1 MEQKLPTIN
10 INKKFI
16 KLKLKNEIKENPK
29 KLDKI
34 MSIIAQKNRRKKLY
48 QNYDLTNSNQIFKYN
63 NLKGISLSRLIK
75 RQPKKLNDPAYK
87 TIDQKKLSE
96 MHHSRKLNQKM
107 LRNSSVQ
114 FFPTGSTLNRLLVE
128 NKDNET
134 EIKKFK
140 YYEKIEKSKS
150 YKEFLKKERDIIPKD
165 SVNNSFMEDSK
176 INQNNEYKKNFNLLK
191 QKPSI
196 YDLLYLFNPKNMFK
210 LKTHL
215 DNKEKFE
222 KFIIEKF
229 IRKRKKNLEMKDE
242 LDVNKR
248 YIYIILDGEYIL
260 NENYINGFFMEIPY
274 YYEINRLNEKQKKL
288 ILNNIL
294 KKSQKIFNTKNPLI
308 NIFSP
313 EKEYIDD
320 PCEIK
325 ESFEFLYVSMHTV
338 CYGASIIITP
348 SLLNTYDKKFRKDLN
363 KTFFETPSDSGY
375 MKYKKKFKRKI
386 KEINYGIK
394 LKYEKFKPHYSFAEG
409 EDDIENVDYIMYS
422 DNEERKQSI
431 EKNIVNN
438 CILKNDFFLL
448 SNEKEIKDK
457 TSILKQKFNFV
468 RAYNLREQYKKQDEN
483 LENLLCRYR
492 KEIYQQLKINPKIF
506 KVDPIDSKINSHNL
520 EFPNDKL
527 TKLYISR
534 KSTKKKEFEKFQKKY
549 LMKNNKYHFKNSPLS
564 YDPFYH
570 NLHRDV
576 TQFYNPLILSNIPNL
591 LAKFKNFSRQKIYE
605 LYAKYKDIITMSYSK
620 YKSKFILE
628 NGVDFETFWRCIDIF
643 SDVKKEFVYKIY
655 NQINQREV
663 CFLNK
668 EDFLSGMYYMQ
679 NSDLSKK
686 LDLFLKMLDKY
697 GKGEISFNE
706 AVSVCKESI
715 QRSFGEKINKGEND
729 EEALDQMSEFF
740 AGFVFKVLKIDKKS
754 NLKIDDLRKA
764 FISKENEIND
774 FEYLEMFCGVN
785 I

>member
-10 INKKFI
+10 INKKFV

-34 MSIIAQKNRRKKLY
+34 MSIIAQKNSRKKLY
-48 QNYDLTNSNQIFKYN
+48 QNYDLTNSNQMFKYN

-375 MKYKKKFKRKI
+375 MKYKK
-386 KEINYGIK
+386 
-394 LKYEKFKPHYSFAEG
+394 
-409 EDDIENVDYIMYS
+409 
-422 DNEERKQSI
+422 
-431 EKNIVNN
+431 
-438 CILKNDFFLL
+438 
-448 SNEKEIKDK
+448 
-457 TSILKQKFNFV
+457 
-468 RAYNLREQYKKQDEN
+468 QDEN

-549 LMKNNKYHFKNSPLS
+549 LMKNNKYHFKNSPIS

-628 NGVDFETFWRCIDIF
+628 NGVDFDTFWRCIDIF

-764 FISKENEIND
+764 FFSKENEIND

>member
-1 MEQKLPTIN
+1 
-10 INKKFI
+10 
-16 KLKLKNEIKENPK
+16 
-29 KLDKI
+29 
-34 MSIIAQKNRRKKLY
+34 
-48 QNYDLTNSNQIFKYN
+48 
-63 NLKGISLSRLIK
+63 
-75 RQPKKLNDPAYK
+75 
-87 TIDQKKLSE
+87 
-96 MHHSRKLNQKM
+96 
-107 LRNSSVQ
+107 
-114 FFPTGSTLNRLLVE
+114 
-128 NKDNET
+128 
-134 EIKKFK
+134 
-140 YYEKIEKSKS
+140 
-150 YKEFLKKERDIIPKD
+150 
-165 SVNNSFMEDSK
+165 
-176 INQNNEYKKNFNLLK
+176 
-191 QKPSI
+191 
-196 YDLLYLFNPKNMFK
+196 
-210 LKTHL
+210 
-215 DNKEKFE
+215 
-222 KFIIEKF
+222 
-229 IRKRKKNLEMKDE
+229 
-242 LDVNKR
+242 
-248 YIYIILDGEYIL
+248 
-260 NENYINGFFMEIPY
+260 
-274 YYEINRLNEKQKKL
+274 
-288 ILNNIL
+288 
-294 KKSQKIFNTKNPLI
+294 
-308 NIFSP
+308 
-313 EKEYIDD
+313 
-320 PCEIK
+320 
-325 ESFEFLYVSMHTV
+325 
-338 CYGASIIITP
+338 
-348 SLLNTYDKKFRKDLN
+348 
-363 KTFFETPSDSGY
+363 
-375 MKYKKKFKRKI
+375 
-386 KEINYGIK
+386 
-394 LKYEKFKPHYSFAEG
+394 
-409 EDDIENVDYIMYS
+409 MYS

-431 EKNIVNN
+431 EKNIVKN

-448 SNEKEIKDK
+448 SNEKEIKEK
-457 TSILKQKFNFV
+457 TSKLKQKFKFV
-468 RAYNLREQYKKQDEN
+468 KSYNLRDQYKNQDEN
-483 LENLLCRYR
+483 LENLLRRYR

-628 NGVDFETFWRCIDIF
+628 NGVDFDTFWRCIDIF